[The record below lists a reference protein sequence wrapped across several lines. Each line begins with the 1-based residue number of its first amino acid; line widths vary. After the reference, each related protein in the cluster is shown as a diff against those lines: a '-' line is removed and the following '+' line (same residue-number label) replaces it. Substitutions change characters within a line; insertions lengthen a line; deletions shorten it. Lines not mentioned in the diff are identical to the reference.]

1 MPSSN
6 NLSNNLFAYTTSEG
20 SGLSTPQDG
29 LSANSSQS
37 ISTAATNIADEES
50 YVGHRITVRVER
62 EQLTNSQVKID
73 DDVRLNANK
82 RRVIQRADDQYTS
95 KIRKVG
101 KGQQQQQQQEQPQK
115 QENTLFNIANS
126 VATIANM
133 IKQPNQSPQ
142 QESASVGTPLQWGS
156 KVQDF
161 ALDANGNSVIQ
172 AHSLENGNSLSNNQ
186 DLQTRAVA
194 EAATAAS
201 IQQLSPLYPIA
212 GSTTRHQHA
221 KGTFTGKKFVCTYPN
236 CHKTFSR
243 KMNLKS
249 HVQSTHEHK
258 KPFQC
263 SICMMSFARHSDR
276 RRHERNQHK
285 VSPGFVCGGVLKNG
299 QRWGCGKVFKR
310 KDGLLA
316 HWRSQKARKKCL
328 NGVPDDVHPLLSS
341 ARNGVIDHSEASN

>member
-6 NLSNNLFAYTTSEG
+6 NLSNNLFAYAASEG

-29 LSANSSQS
+29 LSATSSQS
-37 ISTAATNIADEES
+37 MSTTATNIAEDENYS
-50 YVGHRITVRVER
+50 GHRPTERVPVSQQTHVQMKVEGGM
-62 EQLTNSQVKID
+62 QLHP
-73 DDVRLNANK
+73 NK
-82 RRVIQRADDQYTS
+82 RRLVQEADDQYTS
-95 KIRKVG
+95 KQRNIGRR
-101 KGQQQQQQQEQPQK
+101 QQQPPPQK
-115 QENTLFNIANS
+115 ESNLFNIANS
-126 VATIANM
+126 VATIASM
-133 IKQPNQSPQ
+133 IKQPGQPVQ
-142 QESASVGTPLQWGS
+142 KETTSVGTPLQWGP

-172 AHSLENGNSLSNNQ
+172 THSNSIENGNNLTNDH
-186 DLQTRAVA
+186 DLQARAVA

-201 IQQLSPLYPIA
+201 IQQLSPLYSLP
-212 GSTTRHQHA
+212 GPSTRKQQT
-221 KGTFTGKKFVCTYPN
+221 KNTFSGKKFVCTYPN

-285 VSPGFVCGGVLKNG
+285 ASPGFVCGGVLKNG

-328 NGVPDDVHPLLSS
+328 NGVPDEVHPLLSS
-341 ARNGVIDHSEASN
+341 ARSGLMDHTGVPN